1 MQKGVKKIRSRQIR
15 AFKKIQRTKMI
26 KEKIRKMQRIIRMTN
41 PNKKIIKTIR
51 TIQNKSRE
59 RIIKNRHP
67 QKRTK
72 KIKVLIIKVHN

>member
-1 MQKGVKKIRSRQIR
+1 MQKGVKKMQSRRIR

-41 PNKKIIKTIR
+41 PNKKTIKTIR
-51 TIQNKSRE
+51 TIRNKSRE
-59 RIIKNRHP
+59 KIIKNRHP